1 MIQKKFASSA
11 KLSTLQIAE
20 WFYHSASVPPGND
33 ARKSCLN
40 KHIVFFCCGGVAIS
54 CSPSLISSSKEN
66 MSAKMIPLQFCVGS
80 LMTLACS
87 YHPALRH

>member
-20 WFYHSASVPPGND
+20 WFYHNASVPPGND

-40 KHIVFFCCGGVAIS
+40 KHIVFFFAVEELPFRALH
-54 CSPSLISSSKEN
+54 PSSQAVKKIR
-66 MSAKMIPLQFCVGS
+66 LQK
-80 LMTLACS
+80 
-87 YHPALRH
+87 

>member
-20 WFYHSASVPPGND
+20 WFYHNASVPPGND

-40 KHIVFFCCGGVAIS
+40 KHIVFFAVEELPFRALH
-54 CSPSLISSSKEN
+54 PSSQAVKKIC
-66 MSAKMIPLQFCVGS
+66 LQK
-80 LMTLACS
+80 
-87 YHPALRH
+87 